1 MSTLLGKTEVARLL
15 NCSITTIDRLRAS
28 GKLLSL
34 KVGDLIKFRQED
46 IEAYIE
52 REIEAQKIPESA

>member
-1 MSTLLGKTEVARLL
+1 MSTLLGKTEAARLL

-52 REIEAQKIPESA
+52 REIKAQTKSESV